1 MNPELE
7 NLIELALVD
16 DVVTEKEKQ
25 VLYKKAKEL
34 GVDIDEF
41 EMILESKIQ
50 LANKSKISTSDSSK
64 NKSQKI
70 GNIKKCPACGATVSS
85 FEIKC
90 SSCGHEFRDVKVNES
105 LDILFKE
112 LKAVKQKKI
121 NPNEYEFGEENYSSD
136 YFEKRAR
143 IIRDFPMP
151 TSKEILLELIT
162 RGIAELNMIDTD
174 SIYDLLKTSVNEP
187 EVQAWQSK
195 TEEALDKLR
204 IVSLNDSSLTP
215 LILDFEKKLNRKLKS
230 RQAKITMKKSGLTLK
245 YVGIGI
251 LMIPGLIF
259 MYYFYKWIGEWL
271 GLF

>member
-90 SSCGHEFRDVKVNES
+90 GSCSHEFRDVKVNES
-105 LDILFKE
+105 LDTLFKE
-112 LKAVKQKKI
+112 LKSVKQKK
-121 NPNEYEFGEENYSSD
+121 NEYGEIDSSD
-136 YFEKRAR
+136 FYEKRAR

-162 RGIAELNMIDTD
+162 RGIAELNMIDTE
-174 SIYDLLKTSVNEP
+174 SIYDLLKSSVNEP

-204 IVSLNDSSLTP
+204 IVSLNDNSLTP
-215 LILDFEKKLNRKLKS
+215 MISDFEKKLNRKLKS
-230 RQAKITMKKSGLTLK
+230 RKAKITMKKSGLTLK

-251 LMIPGLIF
+251 VMIPGLIF
-259 MYYFYKWIGEWL
+259 CYYFYKWIGELL